1 VLDTAGVSRAE
12 QLPDA
17 LQAQLRG
24 LLTDLLPART
34 RLREIR
40 LLMREQVESLGRRLT
55 LFNLLAGPLLVIV
68 LFLALRR
75 LRRRP
80 THAP

>member
-1 VLDTAGVSRAE
+1 M
-12 QLPDA
+12 
-17 LQAQLRG
+17 
-24 LLTDLLPART
+24 LPART

-75 LRRRP
+75 LRRRS